1 MISPILTYNSEV
13 WGAFVKSDFKSL
25 DSSAIE
31 KIHLQFCKRYLQ
43 VHNKASNIA
52 SRAELGKFPMIID
65 INKKILNYIDYLIGK
80 DEDSIQHVVKQALEI
95 SIDLH
100 HNGKTSF
107 YSNLMKMVD
116 YYDLNY
122 DFSCNSLSDSLTRIR
137 PFNNHKNSV
146 FILQSKTTIAPRRT

>member
-13 WGAFVKSDFKSL
+13 WGAFVKSDFKSW

-31 KIHLQFCKRYLQ
+31 KTHLQFCKRYLQ

-52 SRAELGKFPMIID
+52 CRAELGKFPMIID
-65 INKKILNYIDYLIGK
+65 INKKILNYLDYLRGK
-80 DEDSIQHVVKQALEI
+80 DEDSIVKQALQI

-122 DFSCNSLSDSLTRIR
+122 DFSCNSLSDSIVNRYIGIM
-137 PFNNHKNSV
+137 KNKYVS
-146 FILQSKTTIAPRRT
+146 